1 MNKDDEY
8 DVEHATDRATRDAK
22 GKADQA
28 GGWFSRKGHQARD
41 ASSDAGHS
49 AHHGLHKAAVRSR
62 RRRPAAYRPWLPC
75 NRRAVPTAASGQG
88 RLLCEGMQAQSVASP
103 PLGRRSGC

>member
-8 DVEHATDRATRDAK
+8 DVEHATDRATRDA
-22 GKADQA
+22 
-28 GGWFSRKGHQARD
+28 KGHQARD

-88 RLLCEGMQAQSVASP
+88 RLLCEGMQAQNVASP
-103 PLGRRSGC
+103 LLGRRSGC